1 MAARRVLGGRYRLQ
15 DELGRGGMAVVWRAR
30 DEVLGRPV
38 AVKLLSERHTL
49 DPRSRRRIRDE
60 ARAAALL
67 SHPHIAQVYD
77 FGESIEDG
85 FHVPYVVMELV
96 VGETLEQR
104 LQAGPLPAGDAFR
117 ICAEVAAALAAAH
130 EHGLVHRDIKPANVM
145 VTPAGAKVV
154 DFGIA
159 AAVRPGGPR
168 GVDAE
173 LLGTPA
179 YVAPERVT
187 DDSVEPASDVY
198 AAGVLLYRLLAGR
211 APWSADT
218 ATQMLMAH
226 VYVEPAP
233 LPPLPDVPA
242 EIIELCKRCL
252 RKEPAHR
259 PTAREMAAI
268 LTHAA
273 PARPAPAEPAPAG
286 SGLAGS
292 GLAGSGLAGSGPAGS
307 QPASPAVAGP
317 PAAGA
322 ERVPAGAGPM
332 PVGAEPGP
340 AGARPISAGARPI
353 SAGAEPVSA
362 ASGPGGRW
370 SGRRRP
376 VLLAVAG
383 ALVAA
388 VALTLGL
395 SSPLGLGS
403 GAPARSPSTGAAPG
417 PSGRPAPSAGPDRQD
432 GRSGQA
438 GPGVVPPPAA
448 GDASVPPATDRGPAV
463 PDSPPGTSATQ
474 PAPVDSPQPPP
485 PPAERSFTTA
495 GGTVRASCEST
506 GRGRLLSWSAARTY
520 HVDAVAPGP
529 ARTPTVVFRKG
540 NQNERVTITC
550 ATGTP
555 EATIETYRR

>member
-1 MAARRVLGGRYRLQ
+1 MAARRVLGGRYRLEN
-15 DELGRGGMAVVWRAR
+15 ELGRGGMAVVWRAR

-60 ARAAALL
+60 ARAAAAL

-104 LQAGPLPAGDAFR
+104 LQAGPLPAADAFR

-211 APWSADT
+211 APWSVDT

-233 LPPLPDVPA
+233 LPPLPGVPA

-259 PTAREMAAI
+259 PTAREMAAV
-268 LTHAA
+268 LSGTAPAKPASAGAASAGSEPAVAQPSGRAVAA
-273 PARPAPAEPAPAG
+273 PAGTGPEPAGAQSVSAG
-286 SGLAGS
+286 T
-292 GLAGSGLAGSGPAGS
+292 GP
-307 QPASPAVAGP
+307 
-317 PAAGA
+317 
-322 ERVPAGAGPM
+322 VPAGAESVSAGTGP
-332 PVGAEPGP
+332 V
-340 AGARPISAGARPI
+340 SAGA
-353 SAGAEPVSA
+353 GPVSA
-362 ASGPGGRW
+362 GSHSARRRD
-370 SGRRRP
+370 RRRP

-383 ALVAA
+383 ALVASI
-388 VALTLGL
+388 ALALGL

-403 GAPARSPSTGAAPG
+403 GAPARSPATGPAPG
-417 PSGRPAPSAGPDRQD
+417 ESGRPAPSAGPDGQPGED

-438 GPGVVPPPAA
+438 GPGEVPPPAA
-448 GDASVPPATDRGPAV
+448 AGASTPAATGRDPAV
-463 PDSPPGTSATQ
+463 PGSSPGGSTTD
-474 PAPVDSPQPPP
+474 PAPVDSPEPPP
-485 PPAERSFTTA
+485 PPAERTFTSD
-495 GGTVRASCEST
+495 GGTVRAICEAT
-506 GRGRLLSWSAARTY
+506 DRARLLSWTAARTY

-529 ARTPTVVFRKG
+529 ARAPSVVFRMG
-540 NQNERVTITC
+540 NQNTRMTVTC
-550 ATGTP
+550 PTGTP
-555 EATIETYRR
+555 EVNIETYRR